1 MQQSITQVQPPLK
14 FIPPAYNSGVKSIVR
29 SLLPFWQRWRV
40 GIQDI
45 QVTHPQRLAQLYQQF
60 EAEKVRFLLAF
71 RHPTANDPYCLAHL
85 LWRVVPQVAREQQIP
100 LQSIPHAHFIY
111 DRGIPLW
118 AGRSVGWLY
127 SHLGGTPIRRSGLDL
142 AGLRSARQL
151 FVNGKFPMAASPE
164 GATNGHSEIIS
175 PIEPGIAQFGFWCV
189 EDLIK
194 ADRTE
199 QVLLVPIGIQYHF
212 IDQPWIALERL
223 LTQLEI
229 DSGLV
234 GDRSPLSPLPTA
246 SSGTAMVAESG
257 LYSRLFQLGEHLLSM
272 MEQYY
277 QKYYHQPLSSSPLEL
292 DETSPK
298 TDPSIPASHHQLAA
312 KLQSLLNA
320 ALTVAEDYF
329 HLAPKGTVNERCRRL
344 EQAGWERI
352 YREDL
357 RQIEKLSPL
366 ERGLADR
373 LAEEANLRLWHMRLV
388 ESFVSVTGHYVL
400 EKTTVDRFA
409 ETLLLLW
416 EMIARIKGETA
427 FPRPKVGLQSAQVV
441 VGEAISVSERW
452 DAYKANRRQAVANL
466 TQELQTAL
474 EQMIIC

>member
-1 MQQSITQVQPPLK
+1 VQQSITQVQPPLE
-14 FIPPAYNSGVKSIVR
+14 FIPPAYHPGVKSIVR
-29 SLLPFWQRWRV
+29 SLLPLWQRWRV
-40 GIQDI
+40 GVQEI
-45 QVTHPQRLAQLYQQF
+45 QVAHPERLAQLYQQF
-60 EAEKVRFLLAF
+60 EAQKVRFLLAF
-71 RHPTANDPYCLAHL
+71 RHPTTNDPYCLAHL

-100 LQSIPHAHFIY
+100 LRSMPHAHFIY

-118 AGRSVGWLY
+118 AGRSIGWLY
-127 SHLGGTPIRRSGLDL
+127 SRLGGTPIRRSGLDL
-142 AGLRSARQL
+142 AGLRSARHL
-151 FVNGKFPMAASPE
+151 FANGKFPMAAAPE
-164 GATNGHSEIIS
+164 GATNGHSEVIS

-189 EDLIK
+189 EDLMK

-199 QVLLVPIGIQYHF
+199 QVLLVPIGIQYHL
-212 IDQPWIALERL
+212 IDQPWIALEHL

-229 DSGLV
+229 DSGL
-234 GDRSPLSPLPTA
+234 GSDRSISSPQLDSSPALAFGQEA
-246 SSGTAMVAESG
+246 S
-257 LYSRLFQLGEHLLSM
+257 LYHRLFQLGEHLLSI

-277 QKYYHQPLSSSPLEL
+277 HKFYPQALSSSGSELNQIISEDSPL
-292 DETSPK
+292 
-298 TDPSIPASHHQLAA
+298 PASHRQLAA
-312 KLQSLLNA
+312 RLQALLNA
-320 ALTVAEDYF
+320 ALKVAEDYF
-329 HLAPKGTVNERCRRL
+329 NLVPKGTVNERCRRI

-357 RQIEKLSPL
+357 KQVEKFSLL
-366 ERGLADR
+366 ERGLANR

-416 EMIARIKGETA
+416 EMVARIKGEAA

-441 VGEAISVSERW
+441 VGEAISVSDRW
-452 DAYKANRRQAVANL
+452 HAYKSNRRQAIASL

-474 EQMIIC
+474 EHMII